1 MKHIRAALI
10 SVRCPPRA
18 AKDAV
23 MSVAAVVLDC
33 SSIIVVKRVIQDQAA
48 AQLVRELSSRQQY

>member
-1 MKHIRAALI
+1 
-10 SVRCPPRA
+10 
-18 AKDAV
+18 